1 MSSHGI
7 FYTREQRLRLIGVHW
22 YSYLAGYVLA
32 EDDGLG
38 EEALSLLRSINGLRE
53 RRAET

>member
-7 FYTREQRLRLIGVHW
+7 FYTREQRLRLIRVDS
-22 YSYLAGYVLA
+22 YSYLAGYVLT

-38 EEALSLLRSINGLRE
+38 EEALSLLRSIM
-53 RRAET
+53 A